1 MPLSNSVIHDRVESM
16 LSFTQPG
23 QSGTQFRRREW
34 LRIGGLAGMH
44 WALPGLIPQRS
55 TAADSVATQAPGF
68 GKAKSVIVM
77 WDPKPD
83 APEQIRG
90 AFDSIALAGAGVQR
104 GAVVGESDSRG
115 AYPHTEAY
123 GPWDVM
129 ATMFSSLGIDPH
141 QHYFDPVNRP
151 IQICDGRVM
160 QAVYA

>member
-1 MPLSNSVIHDRVESM
+1 M
-16 LSFTQPG
+16 
-23 QSGTQFRRREW
+23 
-34 LRIGGLAGMH
+34 
-44 WALPGLIPQRS
+44 
-55 TAADSVATQAPGF
+55 
-68 GKAKSVIVM
+68 
-77 WDPKPD
+77 
-83 APEQIRG
+83 
-90 AFDSIALAGAGVQR
+90 
-104 GAVVGESDSRG
+104 GESDSRG